1 MSHTTNTGAGR
12 VNTNF
17 FSRIFRIMAKKTT
30 YLIGK
35 GGVLTVKDFEPRTFG
50 EALEADLKKGWKKD
64 PAKLVKAV
72 ETNPDILTA
81 AIGLMSAAQD
91 VIGGELDK
99 LSSAIDAV
107 YEKAINDGDRDFTDD
122 EAALLDELEPNA
134 EALDDDLE
142 DLQFMTPAE
151 WIGSASKKGYAA
163 IVNVFEE
170 FMSLPVT
177 DGWECFSPAL
187 DTSEGAAAHR
197 LRQIG
202 AETSDAL
209 GLDFEIGTG
218 IAPVEVKTTLSATE
232 FTAKAKALKIA
243 VETASAAKKAVKTE
257 KKPAAKKA
265 PAKKTAVKA
274 AAKKAP
280 VKKAAAKQA
289 AKPAKA
295 VKKTAAKPAAKK
307 TTVKAAAK
315 PVAKKTAAK
324 PAAKPAVKA
333 PAKTAEKKAVK
344 AAPKKAPAKK
354 AAAKPAD
361 KPADKPAEKPAAD
374 AKKA

>member
-1 MSHTTNTGAGR
+1 
-12 VNTNF
+12 
-17 FSRIFRIMAKKTT
+17 MAKKTT

-289 AKPAKA
+289 TKSAKA

-315 PVAKKTAAK
+315 TAAKKTAAK
-324 PAAKPAVKA
+324 PATKPAVKA
-333 PAKTAEKKAVK
+333 PAKAAAKTAEKKAVK

-361 KPADKPAEKPAAD
+361 KPAEKPAAD